1 MNVTPSHDAAAGG
14 GPAGPAAPPAP
25 TRPPSTTPEAIKA
38 VPVRHYGRWVGAVIV
53 LLLAL
58 WLVTAAA
65 GTKNIHWDQIPTYL
79 FNENI
84 LEGLRNTLLISLASM
99 AVGVVLGVIF
109 AVMRL
114 SPNPVLSTVSW
125 FYIWIFRGTPVYLQ
139 LIIWFNLALV
149 FQTVTLAIP
158 GTDITLFTMPMNEF
172 MTPFMAALLGLGLN
186 EGAYMAEIVRGGIQ
200 SVDEGQTEAANAL
213 GMTQSQTMRRIV
225 LPQAMRV
232 IIPPTGNEFVS
243 MLKLSSLATVVV
255 FGELLRKASDIY
267 TSNLLILELLFTISI
282 WYLAVTTV
290 ASIGQYFLERRFSRG
305 TSRNQRPL
313 PFAQTFARVR
323 ARGRAGSGGDAG
335 V

>member
-25 TRPPSTTPEAIKA
+25 TGLPPASPEAIKA
-38 VPVRHYGRWVGAVIV
+38 VPVRHYGRWVGAVLV
-53 LLLAL
+53 ALLAF

-65 GTKNIHWDQIPTYL
+65 GTENIQWEQIPNYL
-79 FNENI
+79 FHPNI
-84 LEGLRNTLLISLASM
+84 LEGLRNTIIISLASM
-99 AVGVVLGVIF
+99 AAGIVLGVIF

-149 FQTVTLAIP
+149 FQNVIVAVP
-158 GTDITLFTMPMNEF
+158 FTDLTLFSMPMNEF

-200 SVDEGQTEAANAL
+200 SVDEGQTEAAHAL
-213 GMTQSQTMRRIV
+213 GMTGGQTMRRVV

-232 IIPPTGNEFVS
+232 IIPPTGNEFIS
-243 MLKLSSLATVVV
+243 MLKLSSLATVVT
-255 FGELLRKASDIY
+255 FPELVRKASDLY
-267 TSNLLILELLFTISI
+267 TQNLLILEMFFTISI

-290 ASIGQYFLERRFSRG
+290 TSIGQYFLERRFARG
-305 TSRNQRPL
+305 TSRTQRPL
-313 PFAQTFARVR
+313 PFSRTLNRLRTGAMG
-323 ARGRAGSGGDAG
+323 RGGSLG
-335 V
+335 